1 MNKLALIG
9 GRIITPFRILNNGTV
24 LIHDDKIYEIGYTDE
39 VKISDNTRTIDVSG
53 YTIAP
58 GFVDLLVHG
67 GGGYG
72 FSDDSGNEESIQAIS
87 NYFLSQGSTTMM
99 ASLHAKPKERLLS
112 DFRRLVKYIK
122 NNPDSNIKGIHMEG
136 PYLNPEYKG
145 AMNEDYL
152 WKPTI
157 ESFNEMYEASEGYLK
172 IMTIAPELPGA
183 LDVIREASF
192 RGVVCSIG
200 HSTASYEDINKAIDY
215 GACHVTHMFNA
226 MKPMHHRKPSL
237 MTAALLRDEL
247 KIELIA
253 DTYHV
258 HPAMMEMLF
267 KFKTPKNIILI
278 TDSIRAGGM
287 HEGEYHFSD
296 QKVFLKDNKATLADG
311 TLAGSTLTL
320 NKAIKNLL
328 ETTDI
333 KITDAFRMSSLN
345 GSKVIGAHRGILAS
359 GKTADIVVLDNN
371 FDVEMTLINGKIKYN
386 RNACN

>member
-1 MNKLALIG
+1 MSKLALVG
-9 GRIITPFRILNNGTV
+9 GKIITPFRVVNNGT
-24 LIHDDKIYEIGYTDE
+24 IIIEDDKIYEIGNTNEINFTDE
-39 VKISDNTRTIDVSG
+39 TEVIDVSG
-53 YTIAP
+53 NIIAP

-72 FSDDSGNEESIQAIS
+72 FSDEDETGIEKIS
-87 NYFLSQGSTTMM
+87 NYFLAQGSTTLM
-99 ASLHAKPKERLLS
+99 ASLHAKPKDALLADLSRLA
-112 DFRRLVKYIK
+112 KYIK
-122 NNPDSNIKGIHMEG
+122 THPKSNIKGIHMEG

-152 WKPTI
+152 WTPTV
-157 ESFNEMYEASEGYLK
+157 ESFNEMWNASEGYMK
-172 IMTIAPELPGA
+172 IMTIAPELEGS

-192 RGVVCSIG
+192 RGVICSIG
-200 HSTASYEDINKAIDY
+200 HSTASYEDITKAIDH

-226 MKPMHHRKPSL
+226 MKQMHHRNPSI

-253 DTYHV
+253 DTFHV
-258 HPAMMEMLF
+258 HPAMMELLL
-267 KFKTPKNIILI
+267 KYKTPKNIILI

-296 QKVFLKDNKATLADG
+296 QKVYLKDDMATLADG

-328 ETTDI
+328 DTTEI

-345 GSKVIGAHRGILAS
+345 GSKVIGAQKGILAS
-359 GKTADIVVLDNN
+359 GKAADIVVLNDS
-371 FDVEMTLINGKIKYN
+371 FEVEMTIMAGEIRYKK
-386 RNACN
+386 